1 MEDTDSQ
8 AKVEDLQDRIT
19 RLQVSMEKAYEIK
32 MMVERMYNDCAAHYE
47 EIERGFNELL
57 EEEAKLVGGM
67 D

>member
-1 MEDTDSQ
+1 MEDTGSQ
-8 AKVEDLQDRIT
+8 AKVEDLQDRVT
-19 RLQVSMEKAYEIK
+19 RLQISMEKAYEVK
-32 MMVERMYNDCAAHYE
+32 MMVERMYRDCSALYE

>member
-1 MEDTDSQ
+1 MDNIGSQ
-8 AKVEDLQDRIT
+8 VKLEDLQDQIT

-32 MMVERMYNDCAAHYE
+32 MMLERIYKDCAAHYE

-57 EEEAKLVGGM
+57 EEESKLVGGM